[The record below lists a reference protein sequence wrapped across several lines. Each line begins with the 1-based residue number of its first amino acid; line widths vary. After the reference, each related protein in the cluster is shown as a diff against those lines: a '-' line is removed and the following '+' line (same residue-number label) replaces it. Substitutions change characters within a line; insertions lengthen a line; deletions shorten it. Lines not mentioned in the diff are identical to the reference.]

1 MTTTINPNLISSPNA
16 LTRSP
21 FTERLHITVSYC
33 TRPFNAPALSSRSH
47 PQTVKC
53 NSNNNNSSPFEKGS
67 LKDVLSGM
75 VDQRVEELLNKEENR
90 GLLDG
95 LGKATERVEIAR
107 RELAEIKK
115 QEIEA
120 QKLRDYINQLENR
133 ASEIAECQRDI
144 TEARALVE
152 EAERSLTVDGV
163 GGRDALTEIELEA
176 VNKNEE
182 RWESIKA
189 ASISAVVGTLAG
201 LPISLTQVTS
211 FPQLILPSAIT
222 LVSCALFGVTFRYAV
237 RRDFDNFQLKNGTAA
252 AFGFVK
258 GLATLGG
265 GPPLELTAG
274 SLFSHA
280 YSGAIYVSENVL
292 IFVFAAVGLDFC
304 IKMRILSSFP
314 IERSISETR

>member
-1 MTTTINPNLISSPNA
+1 MKQPRASSQWKLPLWVPTRLRGAVVGEPVEKVETLDFTIREKWECFGVRETNSLC
-16 LTRSP
+16 R
-21 FTERLHITVSYC
+21 
-33 TRPFNAPALSSRSH
+33 

-53 NSNNNNSSPFEKGS
+53 NSNNNDCSPSEKGS

-120 QKLRDYINQLENR
+120 QQLRDYINQLENR

-163 GGRDALTEIELEA
+163 GGRDAFTEIELEA
-176 VNKNEE
+176 INKNEE

-222 LVSCALFGVTFRYAV
+222 FVSCALFGVTFRYAV

-258 GLATLGG
+258 GAFCKEIPLGDIDQNRAS
-265 GPPLELTAG
+265 LEANEGSEALGYQAAG
-274 SLFSHA
+274 KEPF
-280 YSGAIYVSENVL
+280 G
-292 IFVFAAVGLDFC
+292 FRCGFF
-304 IKMRILSSFP
+304 
-314 IERSISETR
+314 